1 MKSPMMELGLW
12 PSLVTTRQ
20 INVQLRACHS
30 RLMAPAAS
38 RELWILAQP
47 CGRVGCLDHTLMKPN
62 FFSSCKSLMILLRS
76 DPRPVAMT
84 WMMVCMASLE
94 WWSNGVLECEK
105 CNSWD

>member
-1 MKSPMMELGLW
+1 MIEFGLW

-47 CGRVGCLDHTLMKPN
+47 CGRVGCLAHTLMNPN
-62 FFSSCKSLMILLRS
+62 FFSSCESLMILLRS

-84 WMMVCMASLE
+84 WMMVCIERRAGEGTRTLDILVGSEMLYH
-94 WWSNGVLECEK
+94 
-105 CNSWD
+105 